1 MPRFL
6 PRLAFLLRPGWIAL
20 ALVVVAFTYL
30 CFTVLAPW
38 QLGKNT
44 RTSRENQQ
52 IEYSL
57 STPPVPLKAM
67 LPQQDSSA
75 PNEQWRRVT
84 ATGHYL
90 PDVQVLARLRVVDG
104 DQAFEV
110 LTPFVVDGGPTV
122 LVDRGYVRPEPGSH
136 VPEFPRPPQETV
148 ALTARLRDSEPLLKD
163 KEPFS
168 RDGVQQV
175 YSINTDQVS
184 ALTKVPLAGSDL
196 QLVENQPGG
205 LGLIGVPHLD
215 AGPFFVLRHPV
226 DFIRHPR
233 AHRAG
238 LFRLLRNPRPPPRSA
253 SSAGAGSAKPS
264 RTSWPTGTGA
274 GNSGQLTHIGRSRHT
289 SLWRRRHHLRPPH
302 SDSSGGQ
309 VICRSKA
316 GTSEVVFRAEANVA
330 DVTRRRGVPNSPA
343 NNAAAACTA
352 RDSTTARRRSSTV
365 GCAPLPRVGRICSSC
380 WYWVGPPNR
389 MPSAPAKAA
398 SDDACVGTGMPGGVL
413 APGPRRT
420 QWRPTDHRRAHHHQR
435 RRHPRGDVIGRVI
448 QSRCGPAEPV
458 ISR

>member
-6 PRLAFLLRPGWIAL
+6 PRLTFLLRPGWIAL

-57 STPPVPLKAM
+57 STPPVPLKTI

-110 LTPFVVDGGPTV
+110 LAPFAVDDGPTV

-136 VPEFPRPPQETV
+136 VPEFPRPPQQAV
-148 ALTARLRDSEPLLKD
+148 ALTARLRDSEPRLKD

-184 ALTKVPLAGSDL
+184 TLTKVPLAGSYL

-205 LGLIGVPHLD
+205 LGLIGVPNLD
-215 AGPFFVLRHPV
+215 AGPFLSYGIQWISFGILAPIGLGY
-226 DFIRHPR
+226 FAFSEIR
-233 AHRAG
+233 
-238 LFRLLRNPRPPPRSA
+238 
-253 SSAGAGSAKPS
+253 
-264 RTSWPTGTGA
+264 
-274 GNSGQLTHIGRSRHT
+274 
-289 SLWRRRHHLRPPH
+289 
-302 SDSSGGQ
+302 
-309 VICRSKA
+309 
-316 GTSEVVFRAEANVA
+316 
-330 DVTRRRGVPNSPA
+330 
-343 NNAAAACTA
+343 
-352 RDSTTARRRSSTV
+352 ARRREADQTPAPEAPKTV
-365 GCAPLPRVGRICSSC
+365 
-380 WYWVGPPNR
+380 
-389 MPSAPAKAA
+389 
-398 SDDACVGTGMPGGVL
+398 DDKL
-413 APGPRRT
+413 ADRYG
-420 QWRPTDHRRAHHHQR
+420 R
-435 RRHPRGDVIGRVI
+435 RR
-448 QSRCGPAEPV
+448 
-458 ISR
+458 